1 VPKPSTAEHR
11 RLADSHDRAADWKR
25 WGPYLAERAWGTVRE
40 DYSDPGRGDP
50 WTHFPHDHARSR
62 AYRWNEDG
70 LGGWCN
76 RYQNLCMAWSF
87 WNGKDPIL
95 KERLFG
101 LTNAEGNH
109 GEDVKEYYRYL
120 DGTPTHSYMRMLYK
134 YPQVEYPYAAL
145 VQGARERGR
154 QDREFELM
162 DAIGAALA
170 EGRYFDIVIEYAK
183 VDEADVICRM
193 TAHNRGPEPA
203 ELHVLPQLWFRNTWS
218 WGHDDRRPS
227 LRAEAGHVVA
237 EHRHLGQMHWHV
249 DGDPTFLFAD
259 NDTNA
264 ERLHGGVNP
273 GPYPKDAFHDYI
285 VGGRADAV
293 NPGLV
298 GTKAAALLK
307 STVGPGE
314 AYTATIRLSAGPVEN
329 PFIDADSLRK
339 TRRDEADEF
348 YEAIHRPGLSA
359 DEKHVQR
366 SALSGLLWSK
376 QFYHYSVELWKR
388 GDPAGPPPPE
398 GHRAARND
406 GWEH

>member
-1 VPKPSTAEHR
+1 MPKPSTAEHR

-237 EHRHLGQMHWHV
+237 ER
-249 DGDPTFLFAD
+249 
-259 NDTNA
+259 
-264 ERLHGGVNP
+264 RCC
-273 GPYPKDAFHDYI
+273 
-285 VGGRADAV
+285 
-293 NPGLV
+293 
-298 GTKAAALLK
+298 TKGWL
-307 STVGPGE
+307 
-314 AYTATIRLSAGPVEN
+314 YGPV
-329 PFIDADSLRK
+329 
-339 TRRDEADEF
+339 
-348 YEAIHRPGLSA
+348 PGS
-359 DEKHVQR
+359 
-366 SALSGLLWSK
+366 
-376 QFYHYSVELWKR
+376 F
-388 GDPAGPPPPE
+388 
-398 GHRAARND
+398 RA
-406 GWEH
+406 